1 MTTDPLLQSL
11 PLLLETKPELFSTAE
26 LQNLQQT
33 LASLENNPPENADQI
48 LRDWC
53 KARRPIRDT
62 LRNLADSNREL
73 KQVPPSQA
81 SQSAR
86 ITNIFQ
92 ELSQKVKEKLSQR
105 TDSTKSDSAQPD
117 ENKNND

>member
-62 LRNLADSNREL
+62 LRNLAGNNKEL
-73 KQVPPSQA
+73 KKVPPSQA

-92 ELSQKVKEKLSQR
+92 ELSQKVKEKLSER

>member
-117 ENKNND
+117 KNKNND

>member
-1 MTTDPLLQSL
+1 MTTDPLLPSL

-105 TDSTKSDSAQPD
+105 TDSSKSDSAQPD
-117 ENKNND
+117 KNKNND